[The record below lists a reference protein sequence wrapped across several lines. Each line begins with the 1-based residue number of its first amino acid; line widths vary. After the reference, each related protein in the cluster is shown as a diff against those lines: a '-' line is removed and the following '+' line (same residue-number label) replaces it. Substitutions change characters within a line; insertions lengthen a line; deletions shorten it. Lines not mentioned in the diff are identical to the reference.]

1 MPPILLP
8 LASWRRVKSAR
19 GHAPSDLPGGSTLPT
34 SSTSDSQSPKV
45 QMPPLSAP
53 FLTGTRGKG
62 LSSSA
67 TAMHLP
73 SSLQNG
79 GDWGDPL
86 PIRLRFWDRSF
97 AQDDG
102 DALSTGQ
109 SYPGP

>member
-34 SSTSDSQSPKV
+34 SSTSNSQSPKV
-45 QMPPLSAP
+45 QMPPLSAQ

-97 AQDDG
+97 AQK
-102 DALSTGQ
+102 TTETR
-109 SYPGP
+109 